1 MRSRKRA
8 KPPESPGFGAFSS
21 FEHII
26 GDSVS
31 AMMPET
37 MTAPASVKANSRNSA
52 PVRPETKP
60 IGA

>member
-1 MRSRKRA
+1 MSWL
-8 KPPESPGFGAFSS
+8 SS

-31 AMMPET
+31 AMKPET
-37 MTAPASVKANSRNSA
+37 MTAPASVKANSRKSA
-52 PVRPETKP
+52 PVTPETKP